1 MDTGRLYQMNEKIP
15 KIRFKG
21 FYEEWNPNKLDECV
35 EFYSGLT
42 YTWKDNQ
49 KKKLCAVLW
58 MNLLQGNL
66 IKKGW
71 KNSRKF

>member
-1 MDTGRLYQMNEKIP
+1 MNEKIP
-15 KIRFKG
+15 QIKFKG

-49 KKKLCAVLW
+49 KKKLWAVVW

>member
-1 MDTGRLYQMNEKIP
+1 MNEKIP
-15 KIRFKG
+15 QIRFKG

-49 KKKLCAVLW
+49 TKILCAVL
-58 MNLLQGNL
+58 
-66 IKKGW
+66 
-71 KNSRKF
+71 

>member
-1 MDTGRLYQMNEKIP
+1 MNEKIP
-15 KIRFKG
+15 QIRFKG

-58 MNLLQGNL
+58 MKSLQGNL

>member
-1 MDTGRLYQMNEKIP
+1 MNEKIP
-15 KIRFKG
+15 QTRFKG

-49 KKKLCAVLW
+49 KKKLWAVLW

>member
-1 MDTGRLYQMNEKIP
+1 MNEKIP
-15 KIRFKG
+15 QIRFKG

-35 EFYSGLT
+35 EFYSCLT